1 MRIKGI
7 ITECHRNNKRNSPG
21 SVSSR
26 ARGGREES
34 IAVRETV
41 LQNLRQSVGGGGFH
55 ARIMHQY
62 DIAAAL
68 AEPALHM
75 RENIVLRLGVAVGV
89 TAVDV
94 PVEVGEALLLHALD
108 KA

>member
-1 MRIKGI
+1 MDGDGVLRDG
-7 ITECHRNNKRNSPG
+7 
-21 SVSSR
+21 
-26 ARGGREES
+26 EES

-41 LQNLRQSVGGGGFH
+41 LQNLRQSVGSGGLD
-55 ARIMHQY
+55 ARVVHQNNVS
-62 DIAAAL
+62 AAL